1 MTFQKALEEDFINL
15 KKISTTLRI
24 DDDILCI
31 LKKKASEKKIL
42 YQTLINNLLR
52 EQCEAIC

>member
-31 LKKKASEKKIL
+31 LKKKASEKKIP

-52 EQCEAIC
+52 EQCGLY